1 MRKIGQMGDI
11 VHVHHNPDMETC
23 CVKTCGAV
31 LFGPV
36 YRLRL
41 IEPPHPPFKEWLLCS
56 KDCYAYLND
65 KLDEAFAEWAGDD
78 FVAIIDDGIPDE
90 WD

>member
-1 MRKIGQMGDI
+1 MKKIGQMGDI

-36 YRLRL
+36 FRLRL
-41 IEPPHPPFKEWLLCS
+41 FEDNKVGREWLACS
-56 KDCYAYLND
+56 KDCYSWLND
-65 KLDEAFAEWAGDD
+65 KLDEAFEKWAGDG
-78 FVAIIDDGIPDE
+78 FIAIIDNGIPDE

>member
-1 MRKIGQMGDI
+1 MRKIGQIGDI

-23 CVKTCGAV
+23 CNRSCVEI

-41 IEPPHPPFKEWLLCS
+41 MQDNKTKTEWLFCS
-56 KDCYAYLND
+56 LDCYAWINE
-65 KLDEAFAEWAGDD
+65 KLDESFEEWAGDD
-78 FVAIIDDGIPDE
+78 FIAIIDDGIPEE
-90 WD
+90 WGS